1 MKTIKIILG
10 SVVAVFVILGIVFI
24 YQFFSTNTKKDN
36 QINVS
41 IDKTVIVQKV
51 RGLNKLETVEVVIQ
65 RDLSVELDL
74 GKVDLFGL
82 TSFESKRIQKI
93 AVTGN
98 IVAGIDLSKIDP
110 NKVKFDESKSSLEIE
125 LPAPEILNISI
136 NEDKTTV
143 LKDDLTALY
152 RLQTLDATKRKDL
165 NQELQKQVIKQSREA
180 LRDGACGDDILNKA
194 GKNGAA
200 SISNLFAFANITS
213 VKITYTVAENCNF
226 SL

>member
-10 SVVAVFVILGIVFI
+10 SVVVVFVILGIIFI
-24 YQFFSTNTKKDN
+24 YQFFSTNSKKDN
-36 QINVS
+36 QINVT

-51 RGLNKLETVEVVIQ
+51 KSLNKLESVEELIQ
-65 RDLSVELDL
+65 RDITVELDL

-82 TSFESKRIQKI
+82 TSFESKRTQKV
-93 AVTGN
+93 AVTGS
-98 IVAGIDLSKIDP
+98 IVAGVDLSKIDG
-110 NKVKFDESKSSLEIE
+110 NKVKFDEAKSSLEIE

-180 LRDGACGDDILNKA
+180 LRDGACGDDILKKA
-194 GKNGAA
+194 GENATT

-213 VKITYTVAENCNF
+213 VKITYTFPENCNF
-226 SL
+226 SI

>member
-1 MKTIKIILG
+1 MKTIKIIIAG
-10 SVVAVFVILGIVFI
+10 FIAIFVILGIVFI
-24 YQFFSTNTKKDN
+24 YQFFSTNSKKDN
-36 QINVS
+36 QINVT

-51 RGLNKLETVEVVIQ
+51 RSLNRLETVEVVIQ

-82 TSFESKRIQKI
+82 TSFESKRTQKI

-98 IVAGIDLSKIDP
+98 VVAGIDLSKIDAD
-110 NKVKFDESKSSLEIE
+110 KVKFDENNNSLEIE

-136 NEDKTTV
+136 NEDKTAV

-152 RLQTLDATKRKDL
+152 RLQTLDASKRKDL

-180 LRDGACGDDILNKA
+180 LRDGACGDNVLNKA
-194 GKNGAA
+194 GQNGTN
-200 SISNLFAFANITS
+200 SIANLFAFANITT
-213 VKITYTVAENCNF
+213 VKITYVVADSCNF